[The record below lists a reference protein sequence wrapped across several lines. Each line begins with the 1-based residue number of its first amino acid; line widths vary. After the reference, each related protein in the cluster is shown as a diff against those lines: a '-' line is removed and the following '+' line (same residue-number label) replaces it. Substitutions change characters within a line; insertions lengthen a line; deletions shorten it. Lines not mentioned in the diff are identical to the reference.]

1 MKTLN
6 KIMLKVLLTIIVG
19 IPLLAIVVY
28 LLGAY
33 YGD

>member
-1 MKTLN
+1 MKNLN
-6 KIMLKVLLTIIVG
+6 KFMFKVFLMIIMG

>member
-1 MKTLN
+1 MKNLN
-6 KIMLKVLLTIIVG
+6 KIMLKVFLMTIVG

-33 YGD
+33 YGN